1 MSWVQAV
8 FVVLCV
14 GAAHAANMRCLECQD
29 MPHPQDC
36 DLVTV
41 CTQYEVCYVEQFV
54 TSGGLILYNSGCLAK
69 NRCPSISKRGLNE
82 TSAFL
87 AQSRSA
93 SGDKR
98 QTETSTT
105 DVATCIDCCGS
116 SNYCNVQGCGEKMTP
131 MTSRGP
137 MCFFCH
143 GQETPETCRTVQT
156 CPIGQL
162 CAIER
167 MQGHPTV
174 FVTKCERKPLCDAM
188 VHAEATSHHR
198 REVINDKQCP
208 RCCSTD
214 FCNDNCEHQLNITA
228 TTVIILTHP
237 TTNPTQT
244 TTHPT
249 TPQTAP
255 PTTTHPTTPQTAPP
269 TTTHPTTPQTAPP
282 TTTHPTTP
290 QTAPPTTT
298 HPTTHQTAPPTT
310 THPTTHQT
318 APPTTTHP
326 TTQQTASPSTQST
339 AHTTIQPVTQSTA
352 AHSTMHI
359 TSTAQTTKM
368 STTQST
374 THLTTT
380 HPTTRITT
388 TTPLT
393 KPTATTHSTTHPT
406 TPITTQ
412 STTKPT
418 TMSTT
423 TIKAT
428 TPSTSQPTTT
438 RTTTKITIP
447 STTTTPATTTHIF
460 TTPTTTDPKYECE
473 SDDYV
478 YDVGLNLCLRFFTDL
493 KNYTEAEDKCK
504 SINGTLVVKGDGDQK
519 MKDVLSFYQKGN
531 YHIPMYVGATSLG
544 ATLVFHWGDGKTET
558 INPNEGKDLSSSQC
572 LMIQDNGRYTN
583 FDLCSHK
590 HGYICE
596 RLASSRSRR

>member
-1 MSWVQAV
+1 MSFLSVDVWFSFTMSWVQAV

-255 PTTTHPTTPQTAPP
+255 PTTTHPTT
-269 TTTHPTTPQTAPP
+269 
-282 TTTHPTTP
+282 
-290 QTAPPTTT
+290 
-298 HPTTHQTAPPTT
+298 HQTAP
-310 THPTTHQT
+310 
-318 APPTTTHP
+318 
-326 TTQQTASPSTQST
+326 PSTQST